1 MTYDSLR
8 FHNSKELTFLTL
20 FSAKCNVRLAFI
32 PLSRCKDI
40 DSISTLSFHLLY
52 RNLFGALYTV

>member
-20 FSAKCNVRLAFI
+20 FSAIEGNINLKERDEKLGSSSS
-32 PLSRCKDI
+32 P
-40 DSISTLSFHLLY
+40 TLKKG
-52 RNLFGALYTV
+52 N